1 MLLTCK
7 AFGVGQVP
15 VEQSTL
21 RVTPRALPA
30 RHAAL
35 DTVIVVGGVW
45 VKTGQVSQGSRL
57 SIAGGHARHAALDTV
72 IVVGGVRV
80 KTGQVSQGSRLSAAL
95 GVPTAGVPGWACG
108 HARQPRQTPSRGGSR
123 A

>member
-7 AFGVGQVP
+7 AFGVVP

-35 DTVIVVGGVW
+35 DTVIVVGGVR

-57 SIAGGHARHAALDTV
+57 SIAGDTHRWGAR
-72 IVVGGVRV
+72 
-80 KTGQVSQGSRLSAAL
+80 L
-95 GVPTAGVPGWACG
+95 GVWSRPPAQSDPLARGKPGTEVAFPTAVPRCA
-108 HARQPRQTPSRGGSR
+108 P
-123 A
+123 

>member
-35 DTVIVVGGVW
+35 DTVIVVGGV
-45 VKTGQVSQGSRL
+45 
-57 SIAGGHARHAALDTV
+57 
-72 IVVGGVRV
+72 RV
-80 KTGQVSQGSRLSAAL
+80 KTGQIG
-95 GVPTAGVPGWACG
+95 
-108 HARQPRQTPSRGGSR
+108 R
-123 A
+123 ASCRERV